1 MIIVTTP
8 KSQFIMYLDAYSLL
22 QLVTLV
28 TEQTKLHIHKLKVTM
43 DCELNN
49 IT

>member
-8 KSQFIMYLDAYSLL
+8 KSQFIMYLDAYSL